1 MKREKQE
8 QKLGRSAPLSL
19 CVSFTAGFL
28 KKESGVIIIHAR
40 LRERKKSEQIFV
52 VFAFFFLWCV

>member
-40 LRERKKSEQIFV
+40 LRERKKK
-52 VFAFFFLWCV
+52 